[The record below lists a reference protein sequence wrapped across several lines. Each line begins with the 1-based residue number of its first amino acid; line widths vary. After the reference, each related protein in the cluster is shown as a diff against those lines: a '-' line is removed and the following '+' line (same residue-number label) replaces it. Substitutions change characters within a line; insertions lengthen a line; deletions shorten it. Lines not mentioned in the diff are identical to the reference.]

1 MFRNT
6 ISPIIGYNLYPVQQ
20 HYFTQLFT
28 QITPGSIFVL
38 YLIGLILVKLVTMIN
53 GCRSKGVSVVD
64 MVTIEVLDPFYSMI
78 KTKDRE
84 FWFREEVGC
93 RERLGIKRIQ
103 PRNFLQLVFAG
114 RNTKGRRLR
123 SVHNYDILSNPFY
136 ADKFLYVPN
145 SYDGREDYIIS
156 EYADPWLQQYS
167 SDICRIAL
175 YLAYLPKSVALE
187 LEFDE
192 VSIFKTISNLRRK
205 YVEDV

>member
-84 FWFREEVGC
+84 FWFREETVN
-93 RERLGIKRIQ
+93 RE
-103 PRNFLQLVFAG
+103 
-114 RNTKGRRLR
+114 
-123 SVHNYDILSNPFY
+123 
-136 ADKFLYVPN
+136 
-145 SYDGREDYIIS
+145 
-156 EYADPWLQQYS
+156 
-167 SDICRIAL
+167 RIAL
-175 YLAYLPKSVALE
+175 KRMNNKN
-187 LEFDE
+187 F
-192 VSIFKTISNLRRK
+192 T
-205 YVEDV
+205 